1 MSPLSVEIWSDIAC
15 PFCFVGKRN
24 FEAALGAFEPRA
36 QVRVIWRSFELD
48 PHAPAAYEGDVWDN
62 IARAYG
68 IPRDE
73 AIAINMRTQ
82 HLFAATAIEARFD
95 LVRPGN
101 MFDGHRLLHLA
112 HSRSKQD
119 AMKERLLRAYFSEG
133 ALIADH
139 NTLIR
144 LGEEVGLNIREV
156 AHMLSTGTFADEVR
170 ADVAA
175 ARAIGV
181 TAVPYF
187 VVDRSF
193 SVAGAQ
199 RPDVFLSLL
208 KTAWEARRA
217 RPEHADSEACG
228 GENDR
233 CPN

>member
-24 FEAALGAFEPRA
+24 FEAALGAFESRA
-36 QVRVIWRSFELD
+36 QVRVTWHSFELD
-48 PHAPAAYEGDVWDN
+48 PDAPPAYEGDVWDN

-68 IPRDE
+68 IARDE
-73 AIAINMRTQ
+73 AVSINMRTQ
-82 HLFAATAIEARFD
+82 RLFAATEIEARFD

-112 HSRSKQD
+112 RSRGRQD
-119 AMKERLLRAYFSEG
+119 AMKERLLCAYFSEG
-133 ALIADH
+133 ELISDHAALA
-139 NTLIR
+139 R
-144 LGEEVGLNIREV
+144 LGEEVGLDAHDV
-156 AHMLSTGTFADEVR
+156 AQMLSTDAFADDVR
-170 ADVAA
+170 TDVAA

-181 TAVPYF
+181 TAGPYF

-193 SVAGAQ
+193 TVAGAQ

-217 RPEHADSEACG
+217 WPEHADSEACG
-228 GENDR
+228 VNG
-233 CPN
+233 C